1 MGAVMGALGPVL
13 GGWLIDTVGW
23 RSIFLIN
30 LPLATGAIVLAIVFV
45 RDARR
50 EDEAPTLD
58 LLGGLLATAGLGAV
72 TWGLTIGSGHAGWTP
87 AAILLAGAGILL
99 MMAFLAVEKSRGVA
113 AMMPLALFGSS
124 SFIGLTLLTF

>member
-1 MGAVMGALGPVL
+1 MPNSLAILGAAFSGEARGRAIGIWASMGAVMGALGPVL

-58 LLGGLLATAGLGAV
+58 LLERA
-72 TWGLTIGSGHAGWTP
+72 
-87 AAILLAGAGILL
+87 
-99 MMAFLAVEKSRGVA
+99 
-113 AMMPLALFGSS
+113 GSS
-124 SFIGLTLLTF
+124 NIWSS